1 MYFSKIVLR
10 KDVPAEN
17 LAQLL
22 RGDGYHFHQ
31 QLWRLFES
39 KNKNRR
45 DFIYREQSLGKWPCF
60 YTISQRQPEDR
71 TGFWE
76 IQVKDFAPK
85 LVVGQQLA
93 FSLRANPVRSKDK
106 FDEKGQR
113 RSVRHDVVMD
123 AKWGYDKTKRPPL
136 AELMQQAGWEWL
148 QARMVKQGFQVQP
161 EQLRVDGYQQH
172 RFFKK
177 GQTIRLSTLDFDG
190 LLTVIQVDDFLNML
204 SNGIGYAKGFGCGM
218 MLVRKV

>member
-1 MYFSKIVLR
+1 MYFSKIALR
-10 KDVPAEN
+10 KDVKVEE

-22 RGDGYHFHQ
+22 RGDDYHFHQ
-31 QLWRLFES
+31 QLWRLFSS
-39 KNKNRR
+39 KNSQR
-45 DFIYREQSLGKWPCF
+45 DFIYREQSFDKWPCF
-60 YTISQRQPEDR
+60 YTISSRQPKDSQ
-71 TGFWE
+71 GLWE

-93 FSLRANPVRSKDK
+93 FSLRANPVRTKDR

-123 AKWGYDKTKRPPL
+123 AKWGYDKTNRPPS

-161 EQLRVDGYQQH
+161 NQLRVDGYQQH
-172 RFFKK
+172 RFIKQ
-177 GQTIRLSTLDFDG
+177 GQTIQLSTLDFEG
-190 LLTVIQVDDFLNML
+190 LLTVIQVDEFLNL
-204 SNGIGYAKGFGCGM
+204 LRYGIGSAKGFGCGM